1 MNKTRN
7 KITNPGPRNTALVI
21 ATVAL
26 LVTLFS
32 ASMIAS
38 RPTPEITRMNLDK
51 LPMEINGYKA
61 VEARYPESVYEA
73 LNADKHV
80 YRNYYGEQGKQ
91 IDLYI
96 GYYGT
101 AKGGRSSHLP
111 EGCLPG
117 AGWGILERAWIP
129 AHPEKTPQGP
139 SLNYILSRKGH
150 QYQCMIHWYQ
160 SAGDKILS
168 SGIQMNIQRF
178 IGRVFYNR
186 NDGAFVQVSRIVT
199 RPEIEQAKEDLA
211 RFSRDII
218 ALLPKYWPVE
228 S

>member
-1 MNKTRN
+1 MKS
-7 KITNPGPRNTALVI
+7 KSLILAAVL
-21 ATVAL
+21 L

-38 RPTPEITRMNLDK
+38 RTPPEIVQMNLDN

-61 VEARYPESVYEA
+61 VEARHPESVYEV

-80 YRNYYGEQGKQ
+80 YRHYVGDQGKQ
-91 IDLYI
+91 LDLYI

-117 AGWGILERAWIP
+117 AGWGIVERSDIMVPMDGAS
-129 AHPEKTPQGP
+129 QGP
-139 SLNYILSRKGH
+139 ALNYILSRKSH

-178 IGRVFYNR
+178 IGRVFHNR
-186 NDGAFVQVSRIVT
+186 NDGAFVQVSRIVASH
-199 RPEIEQAKEDLA
+199 EIDQAKEEIA
-211 RFSRDII
+211 QFSGHIVS
-218 ALLPKYWPVE
+218 LLPEYWPVE
-228 S
+228 N

>member
-1 MNKTRN
+1 M
-7 KITNPGPRNTALVI
+7 PAPRNTALVLSSI
-21 ATVAL
+21 AL

-38 RPTPEITRMNLDK
+38 RPTPEIIQMNLDNF
-51 LPMEINGYKA
+51 PMEINGYKA
-61 VEARYPESVYEA
+61 VEARYPDSVYEV

-80 YRNYYGEQGKQ
+80 YRHYFGDQGKQ

-117 AGWGILERAWIP
+117 VGWGIVERSAIMVPIDGFSEGP
-129 AHPEKTPQGP
+129 A
-139 SLNYILSRKGH
+139 LNYILSRKGH

-186 NDGAFVQVSRIVT
+186 NDGAFVQVSRIVA
-199 RPEIEQAKEDLA
+199 RHEIEQAKEEIA
-211 RFSRDII
+211 RFSGNIVS
-218 ALLPKYWPVE
+218 LLPKYWPE
-228 S
+228 EG